1 MYDLIHSH
9 LKYIFTL
16 ICVLRSKAEEE
27 SSLILH
33 FLQINKLRSLK
44 TVDKSLLLNY
54 SIPPCFFF
62 FFFLQLKGSVSAE
75 GAFQGFSSSLSVNM
89 ERFREE
95 MSEDT
100 KFGESKITLTSG
112 GMDMPEPI
120 GLRLIPIYEAMSK
133 SFYVASA
140 SARNALPCQHTDSFL
155 NSRRKNL
162 ETILRDY
169 PRVKRV
175 KKPVGRVVTSIL
187 AF

>member
-1 MYDLIHSH
+1 
-9 LKYIFTL
+9 
-16 ICVLRSKAEEE
+16 
-27 SSLILH
+27 
-33 FLQINKLRSLK
+33 
-44 TVDKSLLLNY
+44 
-54 SIPPCFFF
+54 
-62 FFFLQLKGSVSAE
+62 
-75 GAFQGFSSSLSVNM
+75 M

-140 SARNALPCQHTDSFL
+140 SARTALPCQHTDSLL

-162 ETILRDY
+162 KTILRDY

-175 KKPVGRVVTSIL
+175 KKPVGRCNIYPCVLMSVQSKGK
-187 AF
+187 FSF